1 MGEILLA
8 KVHDDI
14 ILKILLK
21 ALANPSCALIYI

>member
-21 ALANPSCALIYI
+21 ALAIIRLAL